1 MFKGHDMDMTE
12 GPLTKKI
19 ILYSLP
25 LMVTGILQ
33 LLYNAADVIVVGRYA
48 GSVAL
53 AAVGSTTSLI
63 NLILNVSV
71 GLSVGASVTV
81 AQDYGAKNYSEL
93 SKSVHSSVLLGI
105 LSGLLVAAVGFF
117 ASGQFLIWMDSPE
130 DILPLSTLYLRIYF
144 LGAPASLVYNF
155 CASIL
160 RSVGDTRRPLIYLT
174 ISGILNVGLNL
185 VFVILFHMSVDG
197 VAYATIISQYVS
209 AFMIVTHM
217 LKTDGVYKL
226 VPSKLRFD
234 KAKLK
239 KIVYIGFPAGL
250 QGTVFSLSN
259 VVIQSS
265 VNSFGSLV
273 VSASTAAAN
282 LEGFVYTAMNT
293 MYQAALTFTGQNV
306 GAHKFERIKKVN
318 INCIILVCI
327 IGIVLGG
334 FVYIFAEPLLKIY
347 IPNEPEALPY
357 GVTRLLYV
365 CAPYFLCGIM
375 DVMVGSLRGMG
386 ASIMPMIVSLCG
398 ACGLRL
404 IWIATVFKAHH
415 TLPMLFISYPL
426 SWLITASVHFVC
438 YTRMQK
444 KMVRQ
449 NSAVL

>member
-1 MFKGHDMDMTE
+1 MFKSSNMDMTE

-63 NLILNVSV
+63 NLILNVSM
-71 GLSVGASVTV
+71 GLSVGASVAV
-81 AQDYGAKNYSEL
+81 AQDYGAKNYDSL
-93 SKSVHSSVLLGI
+93 SKSVHTSVLLGI
-105 LSGLLVAAVGFF
+105 FSGLIVALVGFF
-117 ASGQFLIWMDSPE
+117 ASGQFLVWMDSPE
-130 DILPLSTLYLRIYF
+130 DILPLSTLYLKIYF

-174 ISGILNVGLNL
+174 ISGLLNVGLNL
-185 VFVILFHMSVDG
+185 FFVIVFHMSVAG
-197 VAYATIISQYVS
+197 VALATIVSQYTS
-209 AFMIVTHM
+209 AAMIVTHM
-217 LKTDGVYKL
+217 LKTDKVYKL
-226 VPSKLRFD
+226 SIKNLRFD
-234 KAKLK
+234 GAKFK
-239 KIVYIGFPAGL
+239 KILYIGFPAGL

-318 INCIILVCI
+318 VNCIALVCV

-334 FVYIFAEPLLKIY
+334 FVYIFAEPLLRIY

-404 IWIATVFKAHH
+404 IWIATVFKANH
-415 TLPMLFISYPL
+415 TLPALFISYPI
-426 SWLITASVHFVC
+426 SWIITAGVHFVC

-444 KMVRQ
+444 KMLRQ
-449 NSAVL
+449 NSAAV

>member
-1 MFKGHDMDMTE
+1 MFKSSDMDMTE

-25 LMVTGILQ
+25 LMVTGLLQ

-71 GLSVGASVTV
+71 GLSVGASVAV
-81 AQDYGAKNYSEL
+81 AQDYGAKNYSAL
-93 SKSVHSSVLLGI
+93 SKSVHTSVLLGI
-105 LSGLLVAAVGFF
+105 ISGLIVAVIGFF

-130 DILPLSTLYLRIYF
+130 DILPLSTLYLKIYF

-174 ISGILNVGLNL
+174 ISGLLNVCLNL
-185 VFVILFHMSVDG
+185 FFVIAFSMSVAG
-197 VAYATIISQYVS
+197 VALATIISQYTS
-209 AFMIVTHM
+209 AAMIVTHM
-217 LKTDGVYKL
+217 LRTDDVYKL
-226 VPSKLRFD
+226 SLNKLRID
-234 KAKLK
+234 LTKLK

-265 VNSFGSLV
+265 VNSFGSQV

-282 LEGFVYTAMNT
+282 LEGFVYVAMNT

-318 INCIILVCI
+318 LNCITLVCI

-334 FVYIFAEPLLKIY
+334 LVFIFARPLLKIY
-347 IPNEPEALPY
+347 IPNDPEAIPY
-357 GVTRLLYV
+357 GVTRLMYV
-365 CAPYFLCGIM
+365 CLPYFLCGIM

-404 IWIATVFKAHH
+404 IWIATVFRAHH
-415 TLPMLFISYPL
+415 TLPALFISYPI
-426 SWLITASVHFVC
+426 SWIITASVHFVC
-438 YTRMQK
+438 YTRMQR
-444 KMVRQ
+444 KMVRE
-449 NSAVL
+449 NSAIL

>member
-1 MFKGHDMDMTE
+1 MDMTE

-63 NLILNVSV
+63 NLILNVSM
-71 GLSVGASVTV
+71 GLSVGASVAV
-81 AQDYGAKNYSEL
+81 AQDYGAKNYDSL
-93 SKSVHSSVLLGI
+93 SKSVHTSVLLGI
-105 LSGLLVAAVGFF
+105 FSGLIVALVGFF
-117 ASGQFLIWMDSPE
+117 ASGQFLVWMDSPE
-130 DILPLSTLYLRIYF
+130 DILPLSTLYLKIYF

-174 ISGILNVGLNL
+174 ISGLLNVGLNL
-185 VFVILFHMSVDG
+185 FFVIVFHMSVAG
-197 VAYATIISQYVS
+197 VALATIVSQYTS
-209 AFMIVTHM
+209 AAMIVTHM
-217 LKTDGVYKL
+217 LKTDKVYKL
-226 VPSKLRFD
+226 SIKNLRFD
-234 KAKLK
+234 GAKFK
-239 KIVYIGFPAGL
+239 KILYIGFPAGL

-318 INCIILVCI
+318 VNCIALVCV

-334 FVYIFAEPLLKIY
+334 FVYIFAEPLLRIY

-404 IWIATVFKAHH
+404 IWIATVFKANH
-415 TLPMLFISYPL
+415 TLPALFISYPI
-426 SWLITASVHFVC
+426 SWIITAGVHFVC

-444 KMVRQ
+444 KMLRQ
-449 NSAVL
+449 NSAAV